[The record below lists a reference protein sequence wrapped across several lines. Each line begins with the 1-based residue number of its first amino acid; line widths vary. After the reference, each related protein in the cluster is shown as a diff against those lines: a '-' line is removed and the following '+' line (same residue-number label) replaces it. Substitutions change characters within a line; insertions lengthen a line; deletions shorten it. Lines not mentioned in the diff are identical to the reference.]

1 MPKRRTK
8 AKSTSNASNSVPR
21 KRTRRSTRLNTDNET
36 VNAEK
41 EQVLDD
47 YNANSPPSDNG
58 VPLEA
63 STPHN
68 DMVSH
73 SESDS
78 DDQMDWEHIEMSAPA
93 TEDMEEQ
100 EEEVMEQHQPVTYQD
115 VEVVFEAPRA
125 VLK

>member
-36 VNAEK
+36 ANAE
-41 EQVLDD
+41 VLEDN
-47 YNANSPPSDNG
+47 NASSPPFDNG
-58 VPLEA
+58 PLET

-68 DMVSH
+68 DMDGH

-78 DDQMDWEHIEMSAPA
+78 DDQMDWEHIDMSAPA
-93 TEDMEEQ
+93 TEDMEQ
-100 EEEVMEQHQPVTYQD
+100 EDMEQHQPVTYQD